1 MSSNIIL
8 ASIVQEERISLL
20 NSVEDIVL
28 ILVDKIKED
37 SESLPLVEDIK
48 NIQGLEDLFEGFD
61 IMSLV
66 DFNDESI
73 DLKIK
78 DLQDSGKVV
87 HTM

>member
-28 ILVDKIKED
+28 VLVDKIKED
-37 SESLPLVEDIK
+37 SDSLPLVEDIK

-66 DFNDESI
+66 DFNDESV

-78 DLQDSGKVV
+78 ELQDAGKVV
-87 HTM
+87 HSM